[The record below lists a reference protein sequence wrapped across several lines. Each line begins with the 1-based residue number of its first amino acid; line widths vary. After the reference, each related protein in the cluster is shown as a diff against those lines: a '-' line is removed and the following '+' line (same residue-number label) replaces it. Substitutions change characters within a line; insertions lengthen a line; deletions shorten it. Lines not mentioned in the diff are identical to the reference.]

1 MKQKRIKVKEKE
13 VFYYESR
20 DNGHPV
26 VFVHGMSSSASVF
39 IRQLID
45 SVLSYQFRFIAL
57 DLPGYGNSASSEN
70 PQDDYTISGLSDFLI
85 GFCKELKLENAV
97 YVGHN
102 TGANVII
109 EAFNKLTNPLGLAL
123 LGAIPLSNPVTN
135 EMFLKKSFF
144 ELFAKP
150 GIDDSEVHQIA
161 ALLVEEK
168 TKYPEFIPEIIRKA
182 DLKTR
187 EYLFGSIMKGEYQD
201 QIEIIKNIKVPVAV
215 YFGELDQILNF
226 DYLNSIDIP
235 SIWRSIIQIVRDTG
249 HIFFYE
255 SPADFNISFET
266 YLHTVFNK

>member
-1 MKQKRIKVKEKE
+1 MKQKRIKIKGKNI
-13 VFYYESR
+13 FYYESR

-57 DLPGYGNSASSEN
+57 DLIGYGNTEASDK
-70 PQDDYTISGLSDFLI
+70 PQDDYTIRGLSEFLI
-85 GFCKELKLENAV
+85 NFNNELNIENAV

-109 EAFNKLTNPLGLAL
+109 EAFNKLNKPAGLVL
-123 LGAIPLSNPVTN
+123 LGAVPLSNPVTV
-135 EMFLKKSFF
+135 EMFLKKDFF

-150 GIDDSEVHQIA
+150 GLDDSEVHQLA
-161 ALLVEEK
+161 GYLVEEK
-168 TKYPEFIPEIIRKA
+168 TKYPDFIPEIIRKA

-201 QIEIIKNIKVPVAV
+201 QIETIKNINVPVAV
-215 YFGELDQILNF
+215 YFGELDQIINF
-226 DYLNSIDIP
+226 DYLNSVDIP
-235 SIWRSIIQIVRDTG
+235 TIWRSIIQIVRDTG